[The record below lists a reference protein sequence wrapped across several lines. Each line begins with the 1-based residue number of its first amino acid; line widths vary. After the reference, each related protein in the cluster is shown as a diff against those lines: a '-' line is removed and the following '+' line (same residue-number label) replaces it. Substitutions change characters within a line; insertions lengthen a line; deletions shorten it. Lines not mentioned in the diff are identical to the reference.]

1 MKFFNDS
8 IHPVFNFF
16 DIFFG
21 HFVRLVEKTQAVIRA
36 FTAGTD
42 KNTVFIKIAADTH
55 GIHAEAGILRF
66 DDFIDNF
73 VHGIK
78 IFFAGVTADIHKDC
92 AALHCMGII

>member
-21 HFVRLVEKTQAVIRA
+21 HFVRLVEKTQVVIRA

-42 KNTVFIKIAADTH
+42 KNTVFIKI
-55 GIHAEAGILRF
+55 IL
-66 DDFIDNF
+66 
-73 VHGIK
+73 
-78 IFFAGVTADIHKDC
+78 
-92 AALHCMGII
+92 CMA

>member
-1 MKFFNDS
+1 MQLFDNCFNPILD
-8 IHPVFNFF
+8 FF
-16 DIFFG
+16 DIFCG
-21 HFVRLVEKTQAVIRA
+21 HFGRLVEKTQAVIRA

-42 KNTVFIKIAADTH
+42 KNTILIKIAADTH